1 MILTALLCA
10 VLLGDGESARELVEA
25 AQLAMNTERFEDAM
39 DLYEQAGVL
48 MPDAAEIPFNMGVA
62 AYRAGDFE
70 RASTLFDRA
79 GTLASDPLLQAQA
92 AYNLGTT
99 SAQQAISSRT
109 DDPAVAQA
117 QMEDSTASLKTALEK
132 FRDAIAM
139 NPDDEDARANGELAW
154 QWLKQLEQLQDQ
166 MQQDG
171 QQQQEQDDGEP
182 QDQDQQQQQQPGEQ
196 EQSEDQ
202 QPGGSEQEQ
211 EQEQEQQQQEQPSQ
225 SDEQQQEQ
233 EQGRPSSTGEKPMS
247 REEAERLLQSVR
259 DKEAQRREELA
270 RQEAGKQR
278 PVEKDW

>member
-1 MILTALLCA
+1 MRAILTALLCV
-10 VLLGDGESARELVEA
+10 VLLGDGDSARELVDA
-25 AQLAMNTERFEDAM
+25 AQLAMNTERFQDAM
-39 DLYEQAGVL
+39 DLYEQAGAL

-70 RASTLFDRA
+70 RASALFLKA
-79 GTLASDPLLQAQA
+79 GTLASDPLMQAQA

-99 SAQQAISSRT
+99 SAQQAIASQT

-117 QMEDSTASLKTALEK
+117 QMEDSTAALKTALEQ

-139 NPDDEDARANGELAW
+139 DPLDEDARANGELAW
-154 QWLKQLEQLQDQ
+154 QWLKELEQLQDQ

-171 QQQQEQDDGEP
+171 QQPQQQEDGEP
-182 QDQDQQQQQQPGEQ
+182 QDQDQQPQQQPGEP
-196 EQSEDQ
+196 EQSDDQ
-202 QPGGSEQEQ
+202 QQGGP
-211 EQEQEQQQQEQPSQ
+211 EQEQEQQQQAQPS
-225 SDEQQQEQ
+225 STDEQQQEQ
-233 EQGRPSSTGEKPMS
+233 EQSPQSTAGEKPMS

-259 DKEAQRREELA
+259 DKEAQRREQLA